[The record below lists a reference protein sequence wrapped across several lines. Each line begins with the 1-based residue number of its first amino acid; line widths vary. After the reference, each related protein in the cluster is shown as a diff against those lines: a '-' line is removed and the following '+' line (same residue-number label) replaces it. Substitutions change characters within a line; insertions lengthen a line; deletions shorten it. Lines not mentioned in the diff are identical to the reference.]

1 MERLKINGGAISSH
15 IVEKGVVI
23 DEDLPMSHL
32 RVRSKRATVS
42 DCISFLRQGVDVC
55 VFSTFHNPEDS
66 DDEKSDEPVSF
77 TILFT
82 FCIIGSVQSFLAI
95 LFHTTY

>member
-1 MERLKINGGAISSH
+1 MERLKVNGGAISTH
-15 IVEKGVVI
+15 IVENGEVI

-32 RVRSKRATVS
+32 RVRSRRAVIS

-66 DDEKSDEPVSF
+66 DDETSDDPVSF
-77 TILFT
+77 NDYSL
-82 FCIIGSVQSFLAI
+82 
-95 LFHTTY
+95 TYCS

>member
-23 DEDLPMSHL
+23 DKDLPMSHL

-77 TILFT
+77 NDYSLDLLRKPLVSHFSSH
-82 FCIIGSVQSFLAI
+82 FV
-95 LFHTTY
+95 